1 MEVSFAVAI
10 SGGSIWGPGGVLA
23 PPTLKIFLKKK
34 KFLNFVFYFYP
45 PKLFSFQ
52 FGPPIFIRLGPP
64 LVAILL
70 YVTFFFP
77 FFWSGILI

>member
-1 MEVSFAVAI
+1 MGAR
-10 SGGSIWGPGGVLA
+10 GGPG

-34 KFLNFVFYFYP
+34 KILNFVFYFNP

-64 LVAILL
+64 LVVILL
-70 YVTFFFP
+70 YVTFFF
-77 FFWSGILI
+77 FSLFLEWYTDMTKMNM